1 MTDPERKW
9 QIDTWVF
16 VAFLAVITAI
26 GAFFTLAH
34 IFKAVG

>member
-1 MTDPERKW
+1 MTGPERKW

-16 VAFLAVITAI
+16 VALVAVITAV
-26 GAFFTLAH
+26 GVLFTLAH

>member
-1 MTDPERKW
+1 MTGPERKW

-16 VAFLAVITAI
+16 VAFVAVITVI
-26 GAFFTLAH
+26 GVLFTLAH